1 MYESSLGAYYSG
13 VSGKYVKKRL
23 CFSFF
28 IKSSLLHCEIFQ
40 DTDDMFTQCIIVYY
54 FMYLHTNDMESRE
67 EAEEKQKKHMTIL
80 KIKCVGIRPH
90 LEIS

>member
-1 MYESSLGAYYSG
+1 MKALWGHIIQEYQASMSE
-13 VSGKYVKKRL
+13 KRL
-23 CFSFF
+23 CFLFF